1 MLFGKKTVG
10 LALAG
15 LAIYAWYQY
24 SKMSEEEKK
33 EMVDN
38 IKDKGKKIF
47 DSVKGK
53 VASDGQPFAEG
64 ASYAG

>member
-10 LALAG
+10 MALAG

-24 SKMSEEEKK
+24 SKLSAEEKK

-38 IKDKGKKIF
+38 LKTKGKKIF

-53 VASDGQPFAEG
+53 VAGDGQPFAEG
-64 ASYAG
+64 ASYVG